1 MAWPESTPPMGVGTL
16 MVDGEQYAVIPWE
29 EYQRMVGEKRPRSH
43 DRLRRAVCAA
53 RAEAGL
59 TQMELAKRLRTTQA
73 TVSRAEAGHIRVTDG
88 YLQDVLRACKR
99 RVAA

>member
-1 MAWPESTPPMGVGTL
+1 MMGVGTL

-29 EYQRMVGEKRPRSH
+29 DYQRMVGNSRPRNH
-43 DRLRRAVCAA
+43 DRMRKQVCAA

-59 TQMELAKRLRTTQA
+59 TQQELAKRLRTTQA

-88 YLQDVLRACKR
+88 YLQDVLRACRKR
-99 RVAA
+99 TPLAKTAA